1 MGATAPV
8 TSAAVLSALAQPTR
22 LKIIEVLADG
32 DPEGTPAGV
41 IARRVEC
48 PASTLSFHLKEL
60 AQAGL
65 LEARPRGRFILY
77 AVVPGAF
84 AALAEFIGRLPGKP
98 ESGSPAPKP
107 PRGRTGK
114 RKREEPLAATEPEA
128 QLSIF

>member
-1 MGATAPV
+1 MGAIAPLPN
-8 TSAAVLSALAQPTR
+8 SAVLSALAQPTR
-22 LKIIEVLADG
+22 LKIIEVLASG

-41 IARRVEC
+41 VARRVEC

-77 AVVPGAF
+77 AIVPTAF
-84 AALAEFIGRLPGKP
+84 EALARFIAQLPGKP
-98 ESGSPAPKP
+98 ETEAPAAR
-107 PRGRTGK
+107 PRVRAGR
-114 RKREEPLAATEPEA
+114 RKRDEAAAAAAPDA

>member
-1 MGATAPV
+1 MGATTAI
-8 TSAAVLSALAQPTR
+8 SHAATLAALAQPTR
-22 LKIIEVLADG
+22 LKIIEVIAAG
-32 DPEGTPAGV
+32 EAEGTAAGV

-77 AVVPGAF
+77 AVVPQAF
-84 AALAEFIGRLPGKP
+84 DALARFVAGLPGTP
-98 ESGSPAPKP
+98 ATAPAPTRA
-107 PRGRTGK
+107 RGRGGK
-114 RKREEPLAATEPEA
+114 RKAEQAQPAAEPDA

>member
-1 MGATAPV
+1 MGATNSA
-8 TSAAVLSALAQPTR
+8 SNAAVLAALAQPTR
-22 LKIIEVLADG
+22 LKIIEVLAAA

-77 AVVPGAF
+77 AVVPTAF
-84 AALAEFIGRLPGKP
+84 ASLAEFIARLPGKP
-98 ESGSPAPKP
+98 ETQAPSPKA
-107 PRGRTGK
+107 RGRGGK
-114 RKREEPLAATEPEA
+114 RKHEEPASASESKA

>member
-1 MGATAPV
+1 MGAVNPA
-8 TSAAVLSALAQPTR
+8 SNAAVLSALAQPTR
-22 LKIIEVLADG
+22 LKIIEVLAAG

-65 LEARPRGRFILY
+65 LEAKPRGRFILY
-77 AVVPGAF
+77 AVVPSTF
-84 AALAEFIGRLPGKP
+84 AALAEFIGRLPGR
-98 ESGSPAPKP
+98 PAGEATASK
-107 PRGRTGK
+107 PRGRGGK
-114 RKREEPLAATEPEA
+114 RKREEPTAATEPEA